1 MAYAMSV
8 ASLTG
13 MGLSG
18 PGAEGVARG
27 LLVELLTESAIA
39 AEAVMPRGLAHR
51 LLGSAKA
58 AGLLVLDSVQ
68 EVRSHIEREIGR
80 RRGLDGEPP
89 WLFVLT
95 TPGPAPDA
103 LRAAIEAGAE
113 CHIVGVVLDHWPY
126 GVTCT
131 VDELGRVTRLGDMQ
145 HEAPVPRLPV
155 RTLAQATAALIT
167 AALAPSPTTS
177 PAAAPPLPVV
187 E

>member
-13 MGLSG
+13 MGLVG
-18 PGAEGVARG
+18 AGAEGVARG
-27 LLVELLTESAIA
+27 LLVELLTESVIA

-51 LLGSAKA
+51 LLGSATA
-58 AGLLVLDSVQ
+58 HGLLVLDSVQ
-68 EVRSHIEREIGR
+68 EVRAHIEREIGR
-80 RRGLDGEPP
+80 RRVLDGEPP

-95 TPGPAPDA
+95 TPGPAPDR

-131 VDELGRVTRLGDMQ
+131 VDELGRVTCLGDTAN
-145 HEAPVPRLPV
+145 EAPLPRLPF
-155 RTLAQATAALIT
+155 RTLAQAADV
-167 AALAPSPTTS
+167 LASSSMMSTMSPT
-177 PAAAPPLPVV
+177 AEPPLPVV